1 MILIVRVN
9 WVDTDSIQNTL
20 SFCYWPEFCI
30 ATQPPDSFTI
40 QLSTTPSAPKFPNF
54 PGFPFGKRGVIS
66 ADEQLDDKENDNKK
80 EWNQVTRKYNR
91 DI

>member
-9 WVDTDSIQNTL
+9 WVDNSIQNTV

-30 ATQPPDSFTI
+30 ATQPQDSFTI
-40 QLSTTPSAPKFPNF
+40 QLSTTQPPPKFPNF

-66 ADEQLDDKENDNKK
+66 ADEQPDDKENDK
-80 EWNQVTRKYNR
+80 EEEWKSG
-91 DI
+91 D